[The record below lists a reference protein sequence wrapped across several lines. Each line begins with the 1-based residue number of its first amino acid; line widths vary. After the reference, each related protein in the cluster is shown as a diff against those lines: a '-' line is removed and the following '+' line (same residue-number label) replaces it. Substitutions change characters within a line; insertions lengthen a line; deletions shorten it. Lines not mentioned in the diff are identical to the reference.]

1 MSIIAAILVF
11 GLIILIHEF
20 GHFIVAKKCGIG
32 VVEFSIGMGPRL
44 WSTEKGETR
53 YSIKA
58 FPFGGSC
65 MMLGEDENE
74 SNPKAFNNKPVWAR
88 IAVVAAG
95 PIFNFILAF
104 LFGIV
109 IVCVAGYD
117 SPQLI
122 GVSDGF
128 PAQEQG
134 MQAGDRIT
142 KLNNEPVVVYRDIT
156 LYMLLHPTETIKVEY
171 ERPLEDGKTMEKR
184 TAVITPKY
192 SEETGTYMLGIMVS
206 GQYRPA
212 NGLAEILK
220 YGAYEGIYCIKTAIK
235 SIGMMFRGQVGMDD
249 MAGPVRMV
257 SIIDDTVKETIPY
270 GIETVILTLMNLCIL
285 LSSSL
290 GVMNLLPVPALDGGR
305 LVFLFLEVVRGK
317 PIDKEKEGMVHMAGM
332 ALLMGLMLLVL
343 FNDISLLFFK

>member
-1 MSIIAAILVF
+1 MSIIAAVLVF

-104 LFGIV
+104 VFGII
-109 IVCVAGYD
+109 IVRSVGYD
-117 SPQLI
+117 APQL
-122 GVSDGF
+122 VDVQEGF

-134 MQAGDRIT
+134 MQAGDIIT
-142 KLNNEPVVVYRDIT
+142 RLNNEPVVVYRDIT
-156 LYMLLHPTETIKVEY
+156 LYRLHRGDLCMLSASCVLDAVTFDVFVDAEEDSECCVVSGSAFGAVS
-171 ERPLEDGKTMEKR
+171 ERNPDVRIFALE
-184 TAVITPKY
+184 TAVSRFSDVMWVMQQILFMSMDKRLAIFLFDESARLGSDTI
-192 SEETGTYMLGIMVS
+192 ELTHGQIARYMGSAREVVS
-206 GQYRPA
+206 RM
-212 NGLAEILK
+212 LK
-220 YGAYEGIYCIKTAIK
+220 YFAGEGIVEV
-235 SIGMMFRGQVGMDD
+235 SRGGV
-249 MAGPVRMV
+249 
-257 SIIDDTVKETIPY
+257 TI
-270 GIETVILTLMNLCIL
+270 LDKKRLRRL
-285 LSSSL
+285 
-290 GVMNLLPVPALDGGR
+290 AL
-305 LVFLFLEVVRGK
+305 
-317 PIDKEKEGMVHMAGM
+317 
-332 ALLMGLMLLVL
+332 
-343 FNDISLLFFK
+343 